1 MITKAAR
8 RYTTA
13 LYDVAQEQ
21 DKLNGVTTDIEKI
34 LGLINSNRDL
44 ELFFKSPIVSKS
56 KKLALINEIFSG
68 NISRLT
74 LDFMILLVNRRR
86 EFLLQGLFEDFLNL
100 RKEKEG
106 IVDVLVKT
114 SIPLSDEEK
123 QSMKMKIDSYTR
135 LKGNMRY
142 EIDKSIIGGFV
153 AKIND
158 TILDASIKR
167 QLERLKDKFKE
178 GDFSLN

>member
-21 DKLNGVTTDIEKI
+21 DKLNNVTTDIENI

-44 ELFFKSPIVSKS
+44 ELFFKSPIVIKS
-56 KKLALINEIFSG
+56 KKLSLINEIFSG
-68 NISRLT
+68 KISVLT
-74 LDFMILLVNRRR
+74 MDFMILLISRRR
-86 EFLLQGLFEDFLNL
+86 EFLMEGIFEDFLNL

-114 SIPLSDEEK
+114 SVPLNEEEK
-123 QSMKMKIDSYTR
+123 QKMKQKIDSYTK
-135 LKGNMRY
+135 LKGNMSY

-167 QLERLKDKFKE
+167 QLQRLKDKFKE